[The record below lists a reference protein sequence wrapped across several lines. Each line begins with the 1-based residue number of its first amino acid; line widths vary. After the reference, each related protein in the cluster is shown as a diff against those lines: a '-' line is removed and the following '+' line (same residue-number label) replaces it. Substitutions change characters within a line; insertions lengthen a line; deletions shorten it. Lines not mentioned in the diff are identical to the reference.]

1 VLSAWRKGPLDPY
14 ARDWEKMERRHA
26 AERIRDERMI
36 ERKRSEGSR
45 GRSGEIAR
53 KSFRV
58 RANAETAQHT
68 PAPSER
74 DRMAKALSE
83 AARKAES
90 EGDGKTRE
98 VSDKRLERA
107 KRRAEGAKRSRSR
120 PRNRDH
126 DKGFERE

>member
-1 VLSAWRKGPLDPY
+1 MAERRDALKQDY

-58 RANAETAQHT
+58 RANADTAQHA

-83 AARKAES
+83 AARKAVS

>member
-1 VLSAWRKGPLDPY
+1 MV
-14 ARDWEKMERRHA
+14 
-26 AERIRDERMI
+26 

-58 RANAETAQHT
+58 RANADTAQHS

-83 AARKAES
+83 AARKAEAES
-90 EGDGKTRE
+90 DGKTRE
-98 VSDKRLERA
+98 GSDKRLERA
-107 KRRAEGAKRSRSR
+107 KRRAEGVKRSRSR

>member
-1 VLSAWRKGPLDPY
+1 LWVTAS
-14 ARDWEKMERRHA
+14 A
-26 AERIRDERMI
+26 AERIRDERMA

-45 GRSGEIAR
+45 GRASEVAR

-90 EGDGKTRE
+90 DDGSKTRE
-98 VSDKRLERA
+98 VSDKRLDRA
-107 KRRAEGAKRSRSR
+107 KRRAEGAKRSRNR
-120 PRNRDH
+120 PRNKDR
-126 DKGFERE
+126 DKGFERD